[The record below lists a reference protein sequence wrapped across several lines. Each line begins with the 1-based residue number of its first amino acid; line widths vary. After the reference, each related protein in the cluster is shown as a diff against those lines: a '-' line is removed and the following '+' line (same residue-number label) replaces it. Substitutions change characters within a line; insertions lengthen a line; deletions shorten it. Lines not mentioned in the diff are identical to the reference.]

1 MDTVMVWQGQI
12 YSGLITTSGA
22 PYEFNPNS
30 QLLDPNLNEV
40 CDPTWKNVTTTLAKH
55 NLKLGWFGR
64 PCNHIL
70 QPDHSSATI
79 ECPSKTCVPLQ
90 CVAVRNHSIATMI
103 ISFLLRAQDQKRGA
117 NQMQSEK
124 PNGALQSS
132 FDGNC
137 GRSHR
142 KGGTE
147 LLLGLVSL
155 HRSDDVQPSR
165 DKKIPALIHHG

>member
-12 YSGLITTSGA
+12 YSSLITVDGA

-30 QLLDPNLNEV
+30 QVLDPNLNEV

-79 ECPSKTCVPLQ
+79 ECPSKTCVMLPSAT
-90 CVAVRNHSIATMI
+90 VSIQSGAAII
-103 ISFLLRAQDQKRGA
+103 ISLLRCIVCVG
-117 NQMQSEK
+117 S
-124 PNGALQSS
+124 
-132 FDGNC
+132 
-137 GRSHR
+137 R
-142 KGGTE
+142 KG
-147 LLLGLVSL
+147 S
-155 HRSDDVQPSR
+155 RSSA
-165 DKKIPALIHHG
+165 I